1 MTARV
6 VPKHEIARI
15 LDLLQARGIV
25 PVIECRPGGRI
36 VFHPMGANDDEPLS
50 SDAEKEA
57 QAWDAALGG

>member
-36 VFHPMGANDDEPLS
+36 AFHPAGANDDEPP